1 MKPSRSGVLAYP
13 DFIKLW
19 TGQTIS
25 EFGSRITRDAIPLA
39 AVILLASTPEQMGVL
54 MAISSLPILVLGLFA
69 GVWVDRHSRRP
80 IMIAADVGR
89 ILLLLCIP
97 ALALIGALSFE
108 ILCLIAALV
117 GILSLLYEIA
127 YRSLLP
133 SLIGR
138 EHLLEGNSKLATTS
152 SLAEIGGP
160 AISGLLI
167 QWISAPLAIF
177 FDAISFIFSAVSVA
191 TIRTPEP
198 PPAADEEAGSV
209 WRDIID
215 GFRVIATQPV
225 LRSLALGEVLRAFFG
240 SFIGTLYA
248 LYAIRMLGL
257 TPAILGFLVA
267 AGGIGALA
275 GALLAGRLPRRF
287 GLGTTLTGALL
298 VGGLINLL
306 IPAAGGPPLVAAGLL
321 IVGQIIGDAAMMVY
335 EVNEISLRQMLVPG
349 HLLGRANASIGFLTQ
364 GVAPIGAL
372 VGGALAGVTNPRMA
386 LWVAVLGILFTA
398 VGTRF
403 SAARRAETHL
413 AVAGD

>member
-1 MKPSRSGVLAYP
+1 MKHSRSGVLAYP

-25 EFGSRITRDAIPLA
+25 EFGSRITRDAIPLT
-39 AVILLASTPEQMGVL
+39 AVILLAATPEQMGLL
-54 MAISSLPILVLGLFA
+54 MAISSLPVLFFGLFA
-69 GVWVDRHSRRP
+69 GVWVDRHRRRP
-80 IMIAADVGR
+80 ILLAADIGR

-97 ALALIGALSFE
+97 ALALFGALTFE

-133 SLIGR
+133 TLIAR

-160 AISGLLI
+160 AVSGLLI
-167 QWISAPLAIF
+167 QWISAPLAIV
-177 FDAISFIFSAVSVA
+177 FDAISFVFSALSVA
-191 TIRTPEP
+191 MIDTPEP
-198 PPAADEEAGSV
+198 SPTTDEDAGSV
-209 WRDIID
+209 WREIVD
-215 GFRVIATQPV
+215 GFRVIASHPV

-248 LYAIRMLGL
+248 LYAIRVLGL
-257 TPAILGFLVA
+257 SPATLGFLVA

-275 GALLAGRLPRRF
+275 GALLAARLPRRL
-287 GLGTTLTGALL
+287 GLGATLTGTLL
-298 VGGLINLL
+298 VSAVINLL
-306 IPAAGGPPLVAAGLL
+306 IPAAGGPPLLAASLL
-321 IVGQIIGDAAMMVY
+321 IISQIIGDAAMMVY
-335 EVNEISLRQMLVPG
+335 EVNEISLRQMLVPQ
-349 HLLGRANASIGFLTQ
+349 HLLGRANASIGFLSQ
-364 GVAPIGAL
+364 GIAPIGAL
-372 VGGALAGVTNPRMA
+372 VAGALAGLTDARLT

-398 VGTRF
+398 VGTRL